1 MAWELESKN
10 QLEDTTKT
18 AQPNWEFEPVKIPN
32 QTVLDD
38 KTGEAYSVPVTMDGT
53 DTQFAIDTQ
62 TKGEDKNNYF
72 AKVSMIT
79 GFNPDDFVKMGV
91 NNAFGKK
98 VFEDVQSPVEMATSP
113 ARSVARGVVDF
124 VGGFSTLADSF
135 LKGERE
141 TREYKYMLEQR
152 KKGEQS
158 FLKDLGNTLSNVG
171 IGGLQIKRFSNLYK
185 AYTTPKEDLDRA
197 IESASKVI
205 DTIEK
210 SKKQKRD
217 FFKNV
222 GESII
227 TDKELA
233 QNKTLGVIRDLSSA
247 TASVGTSVA
256 ATVATKNPTVAA
268 AIVATAFGLQQSE
281 ESYEKAIEGGY
292 DPYTARAY
300 GDIQGGLNAALEFM
314 GTKLLSNF
322 AHLAPIKK
330 LTDSSSKLIMKKLLT
345 NKGTLETAKKIGRA
359 AMKRGYLKDVAL
371 SGLGESWEE
380 ISQSLAVDI
389 GDNIMGLESFS
400 LGEIISRALYNGAI
414 AIIPSAGTGAVGGIA
429 YNRKINQIHNNLM
442 QQAQQLAPDLTQQEA
457 SNFADAAME
466 VLYQQ
471 SADYADA
478 TNEIVQKELDPD
490 TIPDNPQTPQELSDN
505 MERILRETYGYSDEE
520 IKKMVDTLNKSIDTS
535 HQYADTYNQLYNA
548 LTGAGRSAA
557 ESDQASR
564 LFAAR
569 ALTIAQAEGT
579 TADEVVK
586 RWHLQFKGHQY
597 KYMPADIAEK
607 AKADKSGDMSQ
618 YIEQAEQEYN
628 KVLADNNIDYT
639 SMDFD
644 EKAKQAAMFI
654 KTAPVDATLNAPVSD
669 EMLSEVDWVQ
679 QDELAKQQDLA
690 RTMYQLDQVGTEY
703 TGETINI
710 NGQEKTVYN
719 SNGDRIAKSEEAL
732 RAFYNWFGDSKVVDG
747 KGRPLVVYHGTRA
760 GRKFSVFRTEKT
772 AWVSPNKSYAG
783 AFTTKSFYD
792 TPHENKIF
800 SLYVRLKNPLYVG
813 DIDGIADPK
822 AIKRLSDDTGLSV
835 ENLENMKTGENI
847 FTITNTEAFKKAI
860 QEKGYDGLEAIEGR
874 TKSFGVFD
882 PNQIKS
888 TSNRGTYSLT
898 DNNIYNQ
905 SAYAGSRVDYD
916 KPSLEAIGSGEGN
929 QAHGW
934 GLYYALNRDVAE
946 GYRETF
952 TQDKFVLK
960 YGDKTYTKEDGA
972 IFDALNDTWFAG
984 SKEDALDGLQ
994 TRLDLKQYE
1003 DFDERDDIKS
1013 AIEFLKGVDAN
1024 KIELAPQGQV
1034 HEVDI
1039 PESPYLLD
1047 EQKSFDEQSD
1057 YVKEKLRKLDIWH
1070 SGLEDLSGGDIYKNI
1085 AVLGTQYHSGVYGI
1099 NNAKKLASK
1108 MLEDV
1113 GIKGITYFGEQDGR
1127 CFVIFNPDDVKV
1139 IRKFYQVQGLG
1150 KNAPVRRGSYTQ
1162 RGKFNIIELFQT
1174 ANPSTI
1180 IHEMAHFFLNDLR
1193 MYQDN
1198 PTTKRQLNAIYKY
1211 VGSTD
1216 GNITTEQHE
1225 YFARSFEAYLMEGK
1239 APNNTLKQVF
1249 NRFKNWLTR
1258 IYREVK
1264 TLDVQLDD
1272 NIRSVF
1278 DEMLGGK
1285 SLDYSLNKGRSNFDE
1300 RVLSGEIKPSA
1311 VKERIAR
1318 LLKWAEPRTRGGK
1331 VVGRFPDIKINQQ
1344 FDYIREKI
1352 GMDKTEAQSKIE
1364 DNTKLIDAIIRGD
1377 ETGDID
1383 ALAWENKLLG
1393 IAAGKTNARLL
1404 LDVYNSVSEM
1414 YNTGRFA
1421 ESVTGSLKK
1430 ARRQRMLNTLMNTI
1444 EQGAGAEWRKG
1455 SSKLKQAIRNIG
1467 RSYTG
1472 WNGLLDMLSMYDK
1485 GSKVGESALNQMYS
1499 VYDEELNMR
1508 YNVAKDGELL
1518 SDILGKKLKSSDPNG
1533 ISVSRYING
1542 LQKKT
1547 LIEWGAN
1554 SKEFTKDEIIDI
1566 YMKAKDEET
1575 RKIML
1580 EDDILQY
1587 NEEFLARIDE
1597 NMTTED
1603 IAFAESLFEFYDK
1616 TYEKLNNFYADHYG
1630 VVLGKR
1636 KYYSPRSM
1644 DRAGIDVSTGDL
1656 SSYAGLSNV
1665 KKRTAKGGA
1674 IKIKGAYNV
1683 LNSYIANSNH
1693 WMAFADKLIDIN
1705 SGFGDT
1711 KVKNIIRSVWGEDMN
1726 KRIAQEISRFA
1737 TNDKAFA
1744 QKFDGWFSKL
1754 RANYAVSVLGAK
1766 PSITI
1771 KQLVSF
1777 PAYWENMSAKEFVAG
1792 VVDFARHPKQ
1802 AIETLSKSKLMQTRG
1817 VNIIRDLEIVS
1828 NSERLKNLGTKTG
1841 FREFLMLNVQ
1851 LGDRGAIYLG
1861 GWAVYKKVLAE
1872 TGSTEKAMA
1881 AFEKVTNETQQSS
1894 FMSEQSSWQSNPFGA
1909 LFTMFQ
1915 SSQNQYLR
1923 KEINAVRGLLT
1934 GRMDAQ
1940 KVGKTLFI
1948 YHFLLPM
1955 LFQFVSDGF
1964 RWDKDKQFRAATLG
1978 SLNGAF
1984 ILGDMLD
1991 RIADFFITKQLNL
2004 KKDVSELIPFLTTIQ
2019 NTAKF
2024 ISKTA
2029 QFAGDDISLEDYVEA
2044 LGRFSQSVGEFTG
2057 LPIKYIKDVA
2067 LNTDDYLEDEE
2078 YTKAGLLWLGWSPYA
2093 LRDINNE

>member
-1 MAWELESKN
+1 MEDNAFENFKWTDVDN
-10 QLEDTTKT
+10 QKQNQE
-18 AQPNWEFEPVKIPN
+18 PNWDEFEWTDVNIQN

-62 TKGEDKNNYF
+62 TKGKDKNDYF
-72 AKVSMIT
+72 AKVSMMIT
-79 GFNPDDFVKMGV
+79 GVDTENFMKMGANV
-91 NNAFGKK
+91 YSGKK
-98 VFEDVQSPVEMATSP
+98 LFEDVQSHVEMATAP
-113 ARSVARGVVDF
+113 VRAAARGVVDF
-124 VGGFSTLADSF
+124 VGGFSTLADSY
-135 LKGERE
+135 LKDERE

-158 FLKDLGNTLSNVG
+158 FLKDLGNTLSGVG
-171 IGGLQIKRFSNLYK
+171 VEGIPVRRIANLYK
-185 AYTTPKEDLDRA
+185 AYTTPKEELDKA

-227 TDKELA
+227 SDKELS

-268 AIVATAFGLQQSE
+268 AIVSTAFGLQQSA

-300 GDIQGGLNAALEFM
+300 GDIQGGLNAALEFV

-400 LGEIISRALYNGAI
+400 LGEITSRALYNGAL

-535 HQYADTYNQLYNA
+535 HQYAETYNQLYNA

-557 ESDQASR
+557 ESDQAAR

-732 RAFYNWFGDSKVVDG
+732 RAFYNWFGDSKVVD
-747 KGRPLVVYHGTRA
+747 KQGRPLVVYHGTKEKFNIFKGTRILNSSE
-760 GRKFSVFRTEKT
+760 GVGFNFSVKRDIAEAFGNVMPVYLKLNNPQNAYSEMFLLTEEEM
-772 AWVSPNKSYAG
+772 
-783 AFTTKSFYD
+783 YD
-792 TPHENKIF
+792 AEDNDISIDDANGNKIHEAV
-800 SLYVRLKNPLYVG
+800 YEVKT
-813 DIDGIADPK
+813 K
-822 AIKRLSDDTGLSV
+822 
-835 ENLENMKTGENI
+835 LE
-847 FTITNTEAFKKAI
+847 
-860 QEKGYDGLEAIEGR
+860 EKGYTFYNEVYSDLLDNFNGNNQVQEVLDGLLDMGSYIQEDYEAEKLYNDIRQAEIDAFGIDGYA
-874 TKSFGVFD
+874 TNNYGATGGKVYVAFKS
-882 PNQIKS
+882 NQIKS

-898 DNNIYNQ
+898 DNNIYM
-905 SAYAGSRVDYD
+905 
-916 KPSLEAIGSGEGN
+916 
-929 QAHGW
+929 
-934 GLYYALNRDVAE
+934 
-946 GYRETF
+946 
-952 TQDKFVLK
+952 QD
-960 YGDKTYTKEDGA
+960 
-972 IFDALNDTWFAG
+972 
-984 SKEDALDGLQ
+984 
-994 TRLDLKQYE
+994 
-1003 DFDERDDIKS
+1003 
-1013 AIEFLKGVDAN
+1013 
-1024 KIELAPQGQV
+1024 
-1034 HEVDI
+1034 
-1039 PESPYLLD
+1039 ESSP
-1047 EQKSFDEQSD
+1047 
-1057 YVKEKLRKLDIWH
+1057 
-1070 SGLEDLSGGDIYKNI
+1070 
-1085 AVLGTQYHSGVYGI
+1085 
-1099 NNAKKLASK
+1099 
-1108 MLEDV
+1108 
-1113 GIKGITYFGEQDGR
+1113 
-1127 CFVIFNPDDVKV
+1127 
-1139 IRKFYQVQGLG
+1139 
-1150 KNAPVRRGSYTQ
+1150 RGSYTQ

-1249 NRFKNWLTR
+1249 NRFKKWLTR

-1499 VYDEELNMR
+1499 VYEEELNMR

-1518 SDILGKKLKSSDPNG
+1518 SDILGKKLKASDPNG

-1630 VVLGKR
+1630 VALGKR

-1644 DRAGIDVSTGDL
+1644 DRAGIEVSTGDL

-1872 TGSTEKAMA
+1872 TGSEEKAMA

-1934 GRMDAQ
+1934 GRMDAP

-2067 LNTDDYLEDEE
+2067 LNTADYLEDEE

>member
-72 AKVSMIT
+72 AKVSMLT

-98 VFEDVQSPVEMATSP
+98 VFEDVQSPVEVATAP
-113 ARSVARGVVDF
+113 ARAVARGVVDF
-124 VGGFSTLADSF
+124 VGGFSTLADSY
-135 LKGERE
+135 LKDERE

-247 TASVGTSVA
+247 TVSVGTSVA
-256 ATVATKNPTVAA
+256 ATMATKNPTVAA
-268 AIVATAFGLQQSE
+268 AIVSTAFGLQQSE

-300 GDIQGGLNAALEFM
+300 GDIQGGLNAALEFV

-359 AMKRGYLKDVAL
+359 AMKRGYLKDAAL

-639 SMDFD
+639 SMDYD

-710 NGQEKTVYN
+710 NGVEKTVYN

-732 RAFYNWFGDSKVVDG
+732 RAFYNWFGDSKVVDEQ
-747 KGRPLVVYHGTRA
+747 GRPLVVYHGTRA

-822 AIKRLSDDTGLSV
+822 AIKRLSDYTGLSV

-874 TKSFGVFD
+874 TRSFGVFD
-882 PNQIKS
+882 PNQMKS

-898 DNNIYNQ
+898 DDNIYMQN
-905 SAYAGSRVDYD
+905 
-916 KPSLEAIGSGEGN
+916 EA
-929 QAHGW
+929 
-934 GLYYALNRDVAE
+934 
-946 GYRETF
+946 
-952 TQDKFVLK
+952 
-960 YGDKTYTKEDGA
+960 
-972 IFDALNDTWFAG
+972 
-984 SKEDALDGLQ
+984 
-994 TRLDLKQYE
+994 
-1003 DFDERDDIKS
+1003 
-1013 AIEFLKGVDAN
+1013 
-1024 KIELAPQGQV
+1024 
-1034 HEVDI
+1034 
-1039 PESPYLLD
+1039 SP
-1047 EQKSFDEQSD
+1047 
-1057 YVKEKLRKLDIWH
+1057 
-1070 SGLEDLSGGDIYKNI
+1070 
-1085 AVLGTQYHSGVYGI
+1085 
-1099 NNAKKLASK
+1099 
-1108 MLEDV
+1108 
-1113 GIKGITYFGEQDGR
+1113 
-1127 CFVIFNPDDVKV
+1127 
-1139 IRKFYQVQGLG
+1139 
-1150 KNAPVRRGSYTQ
+1150 RGSYTQ

-1518 SDILGKKLKSSDPNG
+1518 SDILGKKLKASDPNG

-1630 VVLGKR
+1630 VALGKR

-1872 TGSTEKAMA
+1872 TGSEEKAMA

-1934 GRMDAQ
+1934 GRMDAK

-2067 LNTDDYLEDEE
+2067 LNTDEYLEDEE